1 MSKIKSFEDIQ
12 SWKKARALNKLIY
25 SITLENIEFKK
36 DYGLRDQIR
45 RSSISITSNIAEG
58 FDRETNKEFK
68 RFLYIAK
75 GSAAELK
82 SQLYLAFDL
91 GYLKSNE
98 FDILIEEV
106 NEISKL
112 LYGLIKYLNKNL

>member
-1 MSKIKSFEDIQ
+1 MSNIKSFEDIQ

-25 SITLENIEFKK
+25 SVTLVNIEFNK
-36 DYGLRDQIR
+36 DYGLKDQIR

-98 FDILIEEV
+98 FDILLKEV

-112 LYGLIKYLNKNL
+112 LYGLIKYLNENL